1 MASRQ
6 LLIFFLAAT
15 VLGACASVG
24 PVANRE
30 GGAPDDPPGTAP
42 ANSAL
47 DTVGRAYQEYQD
59 LKEAHLEA
67 NCDQRRI
74 TPELVQGY
82 EKAVKAMD
90 AAGYGYGRNSNFA
103 AVQHPRTA
111 YVECAEDK

>member
-6 LLIFFLAAT
+6 LLILSLAAT
-15 VLGACASVG
+15 VLGACASVR
-24 PVANRE
+24 PLANRE
-30 GGAPDDPPGTAP
+30 GGAPDDPPGIAP

-47 DTVGRAYQEYQD
+47 DAVGQAYQEYQD

-74 TPELVQGY
+74 TPELVQRY
-82 EKAVKAMD
+82 QAAIKAMD
-90 AAGYGYGRNSNFA
+90 AAGYGYGRDSNFA

-111 YVECAEDK
+111 YVECAE

>member
-1 MASRQ
+1 MSGSQ
-6 LLIFFLAAT
+6 ILILFLAT

-30 GGAPDDPPGTAP
+30 VGTAEDPPSIAATNPG
-42 ANSAL
+42 L
-47 DTVGRAYQEYQD
+47 DAVGRAYKEYQEV
-59 LKEAHLEA
+59 KEVHLEA

-74 TPELVQGY
+74 TPELVERY
-82 EKAVKAMD
+82 EAAVKAMD